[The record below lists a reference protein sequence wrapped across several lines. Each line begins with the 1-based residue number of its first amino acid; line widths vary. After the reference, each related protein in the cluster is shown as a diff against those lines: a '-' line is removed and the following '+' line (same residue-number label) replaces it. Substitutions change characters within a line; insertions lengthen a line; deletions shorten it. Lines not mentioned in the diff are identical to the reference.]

1 MPFTK
6 FTNLDFDQ
14 IKTSIKDYLRANST
28 FSDFDFE
35 GSNFSVLIDT
45 LAYNTYI
52 TAFNSNMIV
61 NESFLDSATL
71 RENVV
76 SLAKNI
82 GYVPHSRTAARATIS
97 FTVSIPQ
104 DTDPND
110 PPDEDY
116 TPTLTLRRG
125 LVCVGTANDTS
136 YTFSI
141 PEDVTATVNDAGVAS
156 FDQVEVYQGTYLT
169 KQFVYDGS
177 LDQRFILNNSFID
190 TSTLSVYVRKT
201 NESGLGIEYAAIDNI
216 LDTTSESRIYI
227 LQEVQDEKY
236 EIKFGDGI
244 IGKKLGDGIGYD
256 GTVITANYI
265 ITDGED
271 GNGARNFSFSGS
283 IITANNKIIDPGTI
297 TITTNQIAQ
306 NGSSIEPI
314 DSIKYYAPRIYSAQN
329 RAVTSRDYEAI
340 VKRIYPETESVAVI
354 GGEEL
359 DPPEYGNVVL
369 SIKPKNGSFVSDF
382 NKSRILSQLKQY
394 TVSGINPK
402 IIDLKILY
410 VEIDSSVYYN
420 YSRVSNV
427 DELKTNVLSTL
438 TKYSQSLDLNKFG
451 GRFKYSKVL
460 SIIDTTDTAITSNIT
475 KVRIRRDLKASL
487 NRFAQYEL
495 CFGNQ
500 FHVKPQGSNIKSTGF
515 KVSGE
520 DSTVYL
526 TDTPNVLA
534 NGSSVINAT
543 SASQVFLAR
552 PSGLSAKTGVL
563 SVFKIDANGNTTIV
577 IKDAGTVDYE
587 KGEINIGTINITS
600 TSRENGIIEIQA
612 FPESN
617 DVVGLKDLYLSFN
630 ISKSTINMVRDV
642 SASGDEITGKVFTR
656 DYYTSSYSNGNL
668 TRN

>member
-52 TAFNSNMIV
+52 TAFNSNMVV

-76 SLAKNI
+76 SLARNI
-82 GYVPHSRTAARATIS
+82 GYVPRSRTAARATIS
-97 FTVSIPQ
+97 FTVS
-104 DTDPND
+104 TT
-110 PPDEDY
+110 ED

-125 LVCVGTANDTS
+125 LVCVGTANDTT

-141 PEDVTATVNDAGVAS
+141 PEDVTATVVDGVAS
-156 FDQVEVYQGTYLT
+156 FDDVHVYQGTYLT
-169 KQFVYDGS
+169 KQFTYDGS
-177 LDQRFILNNSFID
+177 LDQRFILGNPFID
-190 TSTLSVYVRKT
+190 TSTLSVYVRRT
-201 NESGLGIEYAAIDNI
+201 NDSGLGIEYTAIDNI
-216 LDTTSESRIYI
+216 LDTTAESRIYI

-236 EIKFGDGI
+236 EIRFGDGI
-244 IGKKLGDGIGYD
+244 IGKKLGDAVGSD
-256 GTVITANYI
+256 GTIITANYI
-265 ITDGED
+265 VTDGED
-271 GNGARNFSFSGS
+271 GNGASVFTFSGS
-283 IITANNKIIDPGTI
+283 VTTAAGTIINPGTV
-297 TITTNQIAQ
+297 TITTNQSSQ

-314 DSIKYYAPRIYSAQN
+314 DSIKYYAPRVYSAQN

-359 DPPEYGNVVL
+359 DPPEYGNVIL

-402 IIDLKILY
+402 ITDLKILY
-410 VEIDSSVYYN
+410 VELDSSVYYN
-420 YSRVSNV
+420 YSQVSSV
-427 DELKTNVLSTL
+427 DSLKTNVLNSL
-438 TKYSQSLDLNKFG
+438 TNYSKSLDLNKFG
-451 GRFKYSKVL
+451 GRFKHSKVL
-460 SIIDTTDTAITSNIT
+460 NVIDNTDTAITSNIT

-487 NRFAQYEL
+487 NQFAQYEL
-495 CFGNQ
+495 CFGNK
-500 FHVKPQGSNIKSTGF
+500 FHVNPQGRNIKSTGF
-515 KVSGE
+515 TISGE
-520 DSTVYL
+520 SSTVYL
-526 TDTPNVLA
+526 TDTPSIT
-534 NGSSVINAT
+534 SSGTAIT
-543 SASQVFLAR
+543 SSTAAGDVFLNR
-552 PSGLSAKTGVL
+552 PATIGATTGVL
-563 SVFKIDANGNTTIV
+563 SIVKVDGNGNNIV
-577 IKDAGTVDYE
+577 VAKDVGTVDYV
-587 KGEINIGTINITS
+587 KGEIKIGTINITS
-600 TSRENGIIEIQA
+600 TTKANGIIEIQA

-617 DVVGLKDLYLSFN
+617 DVIGLKDLYLSFD
-630 ISKSTINMVRDV
+630 ISKSAINMVRDV
-642 SASGDEITGKVFTR
+642 IASGDEITGKVFTR

-668 TRN
+668 ARN